1 VIILYNIELFHY
13 IISISDG
20 RTSEYNS
27 SVPDRRESADVD
39 VITQT
44 DENVNVTFSAT
55 TTATAD
61 NDERPIEYHHHLKKR
76 KLALLA
82 AATSDCS
89 SVAEEATVKQCPP
102 NDIEKFL
109 SLRKQVLI

>member
-1 VIILYNIELFHY
+1 M
-13 IISISDG
+13 
-20 RTSEYNS
+20 SEYNS

-39 VITQT
+39 VVTQT
-44 DENVNVTFSAT
+44 DENINVTFSAT
-55 TTATAD
+55 TTTTTTAD

-109 SLRKQVLI
+109 SLRKQVFNFLSNFL

>member
-1 VIILYNIELFHY
+1 M
-13 IISISDG
+13 
-20 RTSEYNS
+20 SEYNS

-39 VITQT
+39 VVIQA
-44 DENVNVTFSAT
+44 DENINVTFSAT
-55 TTATAD
+55 TTD
-61 NDERPIEYHHHLKKR
+61 NDERPMEYHHHLKKR

-89 SVAEEATVKQCPP
+89 SVAEEAPVKQCPP

>member
-1 VIILYNIELFHY
+1 M
-13 IISISDG
+13 
-20 RTSEYNS
+20 SEYNS

-39 VITQT
+39 VVTQA
-44 DENVNVTFSAT
+44 DENINVTFSAT
-55 TTATAD
+55 TTTTTAD
-61 NDERPIEYHHHLKKR
+61 NDEGPIEYHQHLKKR

-82 AATSDCS
+82 AATSNCS
-89 SVAEEATVKQCPP
+89 SVAEEAPVKQCPP